1 MIEIIR
7 TTSDNTD
14 FRMLVTQL
22 DQDLQIRDGE
32 EHAFYAQFNKSGS
45 IKHTVVAYK
54 DGIPAGSGAF
64 REYAA
69 DCVEIKRMFVKPEYR
84 GLGIAT
90 SVLNELEVWAKELNY
105 TACILET
112 GKKQPEAIALYQKGG
127 YSIMA
132 SYGQYKNIE
141 NSVCMK
147 KEIK

>member
-1 MIEIIR
+1 MIDIIK

-14 FRMLVTQL
+14 FRMLVTLL

-32 EHAFYAQFNKSGS
+32 EHSFYAQFNKIDK
-45 IKHTVVAYK
+45 IKHAVVAYK
-54 DGIPAGSGAF
+54 DGMPAGCGAF

-69 DCVEIKRMFVKPEYR
+69 DCVEIKRMFVKTEYR
-84 GLGIAT
+84 SLGIAT
-90 SVLNELEVWAKELNY
+90 SVLTELEVWATELNY
-105 TACILET
+105 KACILET
-112 GKKQPEAIALYQKGG
+112 GKKQPEAIALYQKAG

-147 KEIK
+147 KEIR

>member
-32 EHAFYAQFNKSGS
+32 EHSFYAQFNKSGS
-45 IKHTVVAYK
+45 IKHAVVAYK

-90 SVLNELEVWAKELNY
+90 SVLTELEVWAKELNY

-127 YSIMA
+127 YSTMA

>member
-7 TTSDNTD
+7 TTSDNAD
-14 FRMLVTQL
+14 FRMQVTLL
-22 DQDLQIRDGE
+22 DRDLQIRDGE

-45 IKHTVVAYK
+45 IKHAVVAYK
-54 DGIPAGSGAF
+54 DGSPAGSGAI
-64 REYAA
+64 REYDA
-69 DCVEIKRMFVKPEYR
+69 DSAEIKRMFVKPEYR

-90 SVLNELEVWAKELNY
+90 SVLIELELWAKELNFR
-105 TACILET
+105 ACILET
-112 GKKQPEAIALYQKGG
+112 GKKQPEAIALYQKAG
-127 YSIMA
+127 YTIIP